1 MIVYDPEIDY
11 KLSVLKEE
19 ETKQGKQLTIEAV
32 DPNRFKIETPVLSKI
47 GSV

>member
-1 MIVYDPEIDY
+1 MIVYDPEIDQ
-11 KLSVLKEE
+11 KLAVLKDEE
-19 ETKQGKQLTIEAV
+19 AKQGKPLTIEAV